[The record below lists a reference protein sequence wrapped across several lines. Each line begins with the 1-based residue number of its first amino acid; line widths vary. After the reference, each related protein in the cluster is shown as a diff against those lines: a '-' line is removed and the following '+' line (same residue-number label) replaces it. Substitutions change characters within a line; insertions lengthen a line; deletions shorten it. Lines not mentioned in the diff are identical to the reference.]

1 MNTSIIKELKEEGF
15 EIFSIEEIKN
25 NNSSANY
32 SDNDLIIAMEKYGAE
47 ICLYNP
53 YMARHWF
60 FKDEESLINYF
71 ENGGQVGFDNAETLI
86 ESVDEFDIEWEKMFS
101 KTRNK
106 VLSGEKGLEE
116 LRKMRDFVN
125 RWKTNA

>member
-60 FKDEESLINYF
+60 FENEESLINYF

-86 ESVDEFDIEWEKMFS
+86 ESIDEFDIEWNRIFGDAVGKPMTIEQSNEVMKKMKEFVREW
-101 KTRNK
+101 KTR
-106 VLSGEKGLEE
+106 
-116 LRKMRDFVN
+116 
-125 RWKTNA
+125 

>member
-25 NNSSANY
+25 NNSLANY
-32 SDNDLIIAMEKYGAE
+32 SDNDLIMAMEKYGAE

-60 FKDEESLINYF
+60 FENEESLINYF
-71 ENGGQVGFDNAETLI
+71 ENGGQVGFDNAETLV
-86 ESVDEFDIEWEKMFS
+86 ESIDEFDIEWEKRFGS
-101 KTRNK
+101 ITNK
-106 VLSGEKGLEE
+106 PMTLKEHNKFMDDVIAFIKEWNK
-116 LRKMRDFVN
+116 
-125 RWKTNA
+125 

>member
-32 SDNDLIIAMEKYGAE
+32 SDNNLIIAMEKYGAE

-60 FKDEESLINYF
+60 FENEESLINYF

-86 ESVDEFDIEWEKMFS
+86 ESIDEFDIEWEKRFGS
-101 KTRNK
+101 ITNK
-106 VLSGEKGLEE
+106 PMTLKEHNKFMDDVIAFIKEWNK
-116 LRKMRDFVN
+116 
-125 RWKTNA
+125 

>member
-25 NNSSANY
+25 NNSLANY
-32 SDNDLIIAMEKYGAE
+32 SDNDLIMAMEKYGAE

-60 FKDEESLINYF
+60 FENEESLINYF

-86 ESVDEFDIEWEKMFS
+86 ESIDEFDIEWEKRFGS
-101 KTRNK
+101 ITNK
-106 VLSGEKGLEE
+106 PMTLKEHNKFMDDVIAFIKEWNK
-116 LRKMRDFVN
+116 
-125 RWKTNA
+125 